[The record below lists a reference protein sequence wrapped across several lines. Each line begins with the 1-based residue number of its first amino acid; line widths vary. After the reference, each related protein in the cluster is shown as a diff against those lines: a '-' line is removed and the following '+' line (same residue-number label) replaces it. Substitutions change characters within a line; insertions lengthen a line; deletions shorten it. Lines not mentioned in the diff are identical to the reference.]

1 MRRSTRSTGVIKSHG
16 KNGRLSPIPP
26 SSTPGP
32 LNTKSLRVT
41 LSPPPDIRDR
51 KPLPRDLARQLLA
64 EANERRRRALPWP
77 LFDRG
82 PEDDEEYEE
91 EDDA

>member
-1 MRRSTRSTGVIKSHG
+1 M
-16 KNGRLSPIPP
+16 
-26 SSTPGP
+26 
-32 LNTKSLRVT
+32 
-41 LSPPPDIRDR
+41 
-51 KPLPRDLARQLLA
+51 PRDLARQLLA

-91 EDDA
+91 EEDDA

>member
-1 MRRSTRSTGVIKSHG
+1 MRRSTRSTTVIKSRR

-26 SSTPGP
+26 SPHSGP
-32 LNTKSLRVT
+32 LNPKSLGGTLVT
-41 LSPPPDIRDR
+41 PPDIRDR
-51 KPLPRDLARQLLA
+51 KPWPEDLARQQLA

-82 PEDDEEYEE
+82 PEDE
-91 EDDA
+91 EDA